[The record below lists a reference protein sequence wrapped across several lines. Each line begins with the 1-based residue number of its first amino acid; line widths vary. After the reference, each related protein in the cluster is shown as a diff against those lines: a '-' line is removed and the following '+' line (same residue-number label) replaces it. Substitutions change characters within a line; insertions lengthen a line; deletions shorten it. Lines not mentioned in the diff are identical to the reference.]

1 MAYGQGEQCWSAQ
14 SSLNIQ
20 KTRVVVISR
29 VDVPLV
35 LLSLVSRVSHLT
47 HDH

>member
-20 KTRVVVISR
+20 KTRAVISR

>member
-20 KTRVVVISR
+20 KTRVVISR

-35 LLSLVSRVSHLT
+35 LLFLVSRVSHLT

>member
-14 SSLNIQ
+14 SSLSIQ
-20 KTRVVVISR
+20 KTRVVISR